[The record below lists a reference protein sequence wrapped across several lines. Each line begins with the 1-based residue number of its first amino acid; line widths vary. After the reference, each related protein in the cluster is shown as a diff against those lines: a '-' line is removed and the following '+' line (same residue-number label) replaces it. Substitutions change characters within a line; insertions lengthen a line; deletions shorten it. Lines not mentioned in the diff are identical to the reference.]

1 MHWRFGTR
9 CYTSTTPSLGDQVA
23 MPDRPRL
30 CTLCER
36 ISLNALTSYT
46 GYPHH
51 ASYQALESSAQQC
64 SLCNLLT
71 CALKQCEGV
80 SEVLQQRE
88 SSQQISL
95 GACDGG
101 YVGLGIDTNLTDL
114 DIHVGRERYARL
126 QLFAAAGRQSL
137 SRVLTCK
144 TDTNKMILQRDRALS
159 PAGGLVARP
168 ILMPTFS

>member
-1 MHWRFGTR
+1 VTQVSRGSGRRHPWLRTEQGKPRGRFYSSWHHFHALAVGTGR
-9 CYTSTTPSLGDQVA
+9 YTSATPSIGDRVA

-30 CTLCER
+30 CTLCEG

-51 ASYQALESSAQQC
+51 ASYQALESSARRC

-80 SEVLQQRE
+80 SEVIQRE
-88 SSQQISL
+88 SSQQISI

-114 DIHVGRERYARL
+114 DIHVGQERYARL
-126 QLFAAAGRQSL
+126 QLFAAAGRPSL
-137 SRVLTCK
+137 PRVLT
-144 TDTNKMILQRDRALS
+144 
-159 PAGGLVARP
+159 
-168 ILMPTFS
+168 

>member
-1 MHWRFGTR
+1 
-9 CYTSTTPSLGDQVA
+9 

-30 CTLCER
+30 CTFCEG

-51 ASYQALESSAQQC
+51 ASYQALESCAQQC
-64 SLCNLLT
+64 PLCDLLT

-80 SEVLQQRE
+80 SEALQQRE

-101 YVGLGIDTNLTDL
+101 YVGLGIDTNLTNL

-137 SRVLTCK
+137 PQVLACK
-144 TDTNKMILQRDRALS
+144 TDTNKMILQRGRALS
-159 PAGGLVARP
+159 PAGRLVASLIP
-168 ILMPTFS
+168 MPTFSS